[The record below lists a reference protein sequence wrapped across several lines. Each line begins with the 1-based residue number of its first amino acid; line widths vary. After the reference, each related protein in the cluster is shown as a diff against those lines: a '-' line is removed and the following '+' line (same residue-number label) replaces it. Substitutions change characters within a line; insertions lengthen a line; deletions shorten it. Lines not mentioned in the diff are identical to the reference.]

1 MDGPSPFSPGS
12 IVKLPKSSLALLIL
26 APVVVVGLTL
36 IYSHRAGDFA
46 GYLSVGDLGLQGRDI
61 YRDAVPG
68 TNTWPPL
75 FGLACIPLALL
86 SHLSLRG
93 TRILWLLFNWGALAF
108 AIALCVRLV
117 YDRPLGIRGVGAGN
131 DRPVDAA
138 SGAVLVPLLICA
150 LWVLSNFEH
159 LQVNIFIFALALAG
173 LALHRSGRD
182 GAGGA
187 VIGLAAALKVM
198 PVLFVP
204 YFVWRRRWRAAAST
218 AVATVAWSLVPL
230 VAYGPAKYLD
240 QLRAWHEAL
249 SAGWPVGKMNLS
261 VYAMIDRAVGHGI
274 VPFSVAGFDALDP
287 SGAPAVRWL
296 MLALLAI
303 VTLLACALF
312 RGAYDPRARRTVAEW
327 SVVLLVGALFGTVT
341 WKAYLV
347 VLLLPMILF
356 VATWRDPAVTAAF
369 RGRLRML
376 CWLSFALGMATA
388 TDLVGR
394 SLSGRLEM
402 GSLQTWMAL
411 LVLGTAF
418 WYRGRIGANSPA

>member
-1 MDGPSPFSPGS
+1 M
-12 IVKLPKSSLALLIL
+12 KLPKSSLALLIL
-26 APVVVVGLTL
+26 VPLVVVGLTL
-36 IYSHRAGDFA
+36 TYSHRAGDFA

-86 SHLSLRG
+86 SHLSLTGARVA
-93 TRILWLLFNWGALAF
+93 WLLLNWGALAL
-108 AIALCVRLV
+108 ALTLCVRLV
-117 YDRPLGIRGVGAGN
+117 YDRPLGVRGLGTADDG
-131 DRPVDAA
+131 RVDAA
-138 SGAVLVPLLICA
+138 SGAALVPLLICV

-159 LQVNIFIFALALAG
+159 LQVNILIFTLALTG
-173 LALHRSGRD
+173 LALHREGRD

-187 VIGLAAALKVM
+187 FLGLAAALKVM

-218 AVATVAWSLVPL
+218 ALAAVAWSLVPL
-230 VAYGPAKYLD
+230 AVYGPAKFLD
-240 QLRAWHEAL
+240 QLRAWRDAL

-261 VYAMIDRAVGHGI
+261 VYAMIDRTVGHGI
-274 VPFSVAGFDALDP
+274 VPFSVAGFDALAP
-287 SGAPAVRWL
+287 SGVPAVRWL
-296 MLALLAI
+296 VLSLVVL
-303 VTLLACALF
+303 VTLFACVLF
-312 RGAYDPRARRTVAEW
+312 RGPYEPRARRTVAEW
-327 SVVLLVGALFGTVT
+327 SVVFLVGALFGTVT

-347 VLLLPMILF
+347 VLLLPMVLF
-356 VATWRDPAVTAAF
+356 VATWRDPAVAAAF
-369 RGRLRML
+369 RQRLRML
-376 CWLSFALGMATA
+376 CWLSFVLGMATA

-411 LVLGTAF
+411 LVLGTTL
-418 WYRGRIGANSPA
+418 WYRGRIDVNSRA